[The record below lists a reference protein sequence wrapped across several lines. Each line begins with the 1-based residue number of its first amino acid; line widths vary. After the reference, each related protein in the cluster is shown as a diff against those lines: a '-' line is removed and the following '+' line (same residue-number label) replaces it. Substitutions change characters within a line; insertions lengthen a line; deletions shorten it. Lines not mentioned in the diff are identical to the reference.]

1 MHTLKS
7 IQNNMNKYI
16 KKYNPINEVSDNSES
31 TDNPELYNRVIND
44 VINSVFL
51 GKDKSVI
58 LLDYNIPEDELKG
71 SIDSDDY
78 HGHESHE
85 WKFSI
90 DCLYIGNPEM
100 DSEIK
105 SAGLQRFT
113 VMFELNTEFD
123 YSGWSDP
130 GDWDTPGDSGIDL
143 ENFETTIGSIYIYD
157 NSIVDFEP
165 EQYAELEKYLSDY
178 SDNDIDSLIKKYNTK
193 FI

>member
-31 TDNPELYNRVIND
+31 TDNLELSNRVIND

-58 LLDYNIPEDELKG
+58 LLDYNIPKDALKE
-71 SIDSDDY
+71 SIDGEDY

-85 WKFSI
+85 WMFSI

-113 VMFELNTEFD
+113 LMFELMTEFD
-123 YSGWSDP
+123 YSIQSDP
-130 GDWDTPGDSGIDL
+130 GDWDTPGYTEIDL
-143 ENFETTIGSIYIYD
+143 DNFETTIGSIYIYD

-178 SDNDIDSLIKKYNTK
+178 SDDDIDSLIKKYNTK